1 MDTFLVR
8 YLVSWIAFC
17 TLALVLFV
25 KDVTVDWRV
34 HLSALFVPWR
44 VAVFLPAIVF
54 VTFAGRYTNDETWDV
69 ICGGGMS
76 VLTVV
81 TSGWSVGTLAR
92 ALRREVGF
100 SHAIVALAVAL
111 FSSSWFYDGYLLWRD
126 GAYTHRWF
134 GNLQLSPIIY
144 ACAGLLMN
152 LELRAGRLAF
162 SFSRADWPTPRR
174 EALSWKLV
182 AASVPLVLVAAYVL
196 VAFVRWTM
204 PQ

>member
-1 MDTFLVR
+1 MDTFLLR
-8 YLVSWIAFC
+8 YLVSWVAFC

-25 KDVTVDWRV
+25 RDVKVDWRGQLKV
-34 HLSALFVPWR
+34 LFVPWR

-54 VTFAGRYTNDETWDV
+54 VTVAGRYTNDETWDV
-69 ICGGGMS
+69 VCGGGMS

-92 ALRREVGF
+92 VLRRDVGF
-100 SHAIVALAVAL
+100 SHAIVALALGL

-126 GAYTHRWF
+126 GAYTHRWL

-152 LELRAGRLAF
+152 LELRSGRLTFA
-162 SFSRADWPTPRR
+162 FSRADWPTPRS
-174 EALSWKLV
+174 EELSWKLV
-182 AASVPLVLVAAYVL
+182 AAAVPLMLVAAYVL
-196 VAFVRWTM
+196 IAFVSWTM